1 MIHNLG
7 RFIYLIR
14 CRIRQNI
21 KTITKDSQDYILV
34 NMNSGQLTGHRI
46 ASTNKTPNLPIF
58 T

>member
-7 RFIYLIR
+7 RFIYLR
-14 CRIRQNI
+14 CRIQQNI
-21 KTITKDSQDYILV
+21 ETITKNSQDNILV

-46 ASTNKTPNLPIF
+46 ASTNTTPNLPIF

>member
-21 KTITKDSQDYILV
+21 ETITKDSQNCILV
-34 NMNSGQLTGHRI
+34 NMNSGHRI
-46 ASTNKTPNLPIF
+46 ASTNMTPNLPIF